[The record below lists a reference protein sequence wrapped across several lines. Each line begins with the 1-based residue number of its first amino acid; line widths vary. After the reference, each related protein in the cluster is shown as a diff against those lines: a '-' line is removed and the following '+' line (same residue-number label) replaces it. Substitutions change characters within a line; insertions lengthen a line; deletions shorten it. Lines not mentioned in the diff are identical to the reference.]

1 MSILNLNA
9 PQGRGAGGKKKA
21 KIWMGVGLLAAVLG
35 FGSTFAASITLNQP
49 GGTTE
54 FGQGVT
60 QTVYCGGD
68 QSVTISPISSYQNKV
83 VGEGTPAV
91 SAGTFEARIVN
102 SSSSNSNEVSGMGSI
117 SRTTIATGSN
127 SSSTLPRFTSDRS
140 SAKTGWWLS
149 SPTSSSAL
157 NPQPSLA
164 TVAASPSNYY
174 FVQEYGSGSGKYRK
188 ASSSSSE
195 SDRWDDFDVVFR
207 NATAAIEGEVTP
219 ASFKV
224 GGILIS
230 EIPLACEGVD
240 FVVSS
245 YAETGGAQTLISGGG
260 VDVKEV
266 AALWT
271 GSGSVTVSRDR
282 TAPVDTTLV
291 TGEQSSSSLK
301 ILFNTGSGATLA
313 ASDLYKLIVETQEDV
328 LSDS

>member
-1 MSILNLNA
+1 MSILNLNV
-9 PQGRGAGGKKKA
+9 PQGRGPIGKKKT

-60 QTVYCGGD
+60 QTVYCGGN
-68 QSVTISPISSYQNKV
+68 QSVTISPISSYQNTI
-83 VGEGTPAV
+83 VGEGTPAIA
-91 SAGTFEARIVN
+91 AGTFEARIIN
-102 SSSSNSNEVSGMGSI
+102 SSSSSSNEVSVSNSI
-117 SRTTIATGSN
+117 TRTTIAAGS
-127 SSSTLPRFTSDRS
+127 SSSTSIPRFSSDRAS
-140 SAKTGWWLS
+140 VKTGWWLT

-157 NPQPSLA
+157 NPQPSLS
-164 TVAASPSNYY
+164 TVAASPSSYY
-174 FVQEYGSGSGKYRK
+174 FALETSSGSGKYRK

-195 SDRWDDFDVVFR
+195 SDRWDDSTVVFR
-207 NATAAIEGEVTP
+207 NATAAVEGPVTP
-219 ASFKV
+219 ASFKL

-245 YAETGGAQTLISGGG
+245 FAETGGAQTLISASGI
-260 VDVKEV
+260 DVKEV

-271 GSGSVTVSRDR
+271 GSGSVTISRDR
-282 TAPVDTTLV
+282 TAPVDTNLV
-291 TGEQSSSSLK
+291 SGEQTVSTLK
-301 ILFNTGSGATLA
+301 FVFNSEIGSTLG
-313 ASDLYKLIVETQEDV
+313 ASDLYKIIVETQEDV

>member
-9 PQGRGAGGKKKA
+9 PQGRGPAGKKSL

-68 QSVTISPISSYQNKV
+68 QSVTISPISTYQNKV

-91 SAGTFEARIVN
+91 AAGTFAARIVN
-102 SSSSNSNEVSGMGSI
+102 GSILSANDVSVSNSI
-117 SRTTIATGSN
+117 TKTTIATGSN
-127 SSSTLPRFTSDRS
+127 SSSTLPRFSSDRA
-140 SAKTGWWLS
+140 SAKTGWWLT
-149 SPTSSSAL
+149 SPTASSAI

-164 TVAASPSNYY
+164 TVAASPNSYY
-174 FVQEYGSGSGKYRK
+174 FAAESSSGKYRK
-188 ASSSSSE
+188 ASSLYDE
-195 SDRWDDFDVVFR
+195 DDRWDSSSVIFR
-207 NATAAIEGEVTP
+207 NATAAVEGPVTP

-224 GGILIS
+224 GGVLIS

-245 YAETGGAQTLISGGG
+245 YAETGGAQTLISGSG

-271 GSGSVTVSRDR
+271 GSGAVTISRDR
-282 TAPVDTTLV
+282 TALVETTLV
-291 TGEQSSSSLK
+291 SGEQSSRTLK
-301 ILFNTGSGATLA
+301 IIFNSGSGTTLA

-328 LSDS
+328 LS